1 MCRHSCTSA
10 RRDSWGANVENLVPI
25 GVLGAGTM
33 GTGIAQLAATSGH
46 KVVLVDSLPAA
57 LDKAKQT
64 LRSTFQR
71 HVEKGRM
78 TQELADEICARIE
91 FADQLERSGSCGL
104 VIEAIV
110 EDLSAKREALRRI
123 EQAVDT
129 ECVIATNTSSLSIAA
144 LGAPL
149 EHPERFLGLHFFNPA
164 PVMQLVEVVPG
175 VATEGRAIGVARSLM
190 SNWGKVPVLAK
201 DTPGFIVNR
210 VARPFYGE
218 ALRIFEEG
226 FAEIA
231 TIDWAMRELGRFRMG
246 PFELMDFIG
255 HDVNYVVTRTVWE
268 AMYFDPRFKPSLTQ
282 LRLLEAGRLGRKS
295 GIGFYDYRPG
305 TAQPEPNEDRLV
317 GERILERI
325 VAMIVN
331 EAADTVFWGVATVDG
346 VDHAMT
352 MGVNYPKGPLAWAD
366 EIGIRK
372 LVAALDALVE
382 EYGEDRY
389 RVSPLLRRM
398 AKSGARFSEMRNLP

>member
-1 MCRHSCTSA
+1 
-10 RRDSWGANVENLVPI
+10 
-25 GVLGAGTM
+25 
-33 GTGIAQLAATSGH
+33 
-46 KVVLVDSLPAA
+46 
-57 LDKAKQT
+57 
-64 LRSTFQR
+64 
-71 HVEKGRM
+71 M
-78 TQELADEICARIE
+78 TQELADEISARIE

-164 PVMQLVEVVPG
+164 PVMQLVEVIPG

-372 LVAALDALVE
+372 LVAALEALVE